1 MTTNISKKIARL
13 GLHASKTSLKIYKS
27 FKSKFSKAQ
36 TEQANSTAIHHKNE
50 DMTVNC
56 HFSGKFRGKKVSAR
70 LQISQR
76 KSRDWACMQ
85 ARPALIFTKA
95 SKQNIQKHETEQVN
109 ATAIHHKSEDMT
121 LTVDCKLSF

>member
-1 MTTNISKKIARL
+1 MTRVTTNIPKKIARL

-56 HFSGKFRGKKVSAR
+56 HFSGKFRGKKFP
-70 LQISQR
+70 
-76 KSRDWACMQ
+76 RDYKYLKENRGTGLAC
-85 ARPALIFTKA
+85 
-95 SKQNIQKHETEQVN
+95 KQDQP
-109 ATAIHHKSEDMT
+109 
-121 LTVDCKLSF
+121 